1 MALYD
6 TKFGLPQSMVDYLN
20 QGLPSI
26 QQPYRPGYDKDYG
39 PGDMAYTTVM
49 PQPGYQYVYGP
60 DGRRYSI
67 PIPGYDPN
75 ENADIGDPAINPIE
89 KLSVPGGD
97 GGGFSTYSID
107 PRDVTIRTP
116 DQYSPYAYNRAM
128 RDTDTFSGDTVMPNP
143 DLYYAPPTGI
153 EQLMS
158 KIPTPLGFIKKGLD
172 AIAYKLGP
180 NRTAIFQNELLGQGI
195 KLDNIGRIVTD
206 NYNTPEGIMAGYN
219 PVSGGLLNMLT
230 GGAYGEPTTYG
241 LEKSVAERQSNIR
254 DTLQDKYG
262 LSNEQ
267 IDDVLSEIEETGT
280 YTGNLGYN
288 QTLGK
293 TTNLFSNLFNLG
305 LFNQKQLDAKKKADI
320 IFEKKLEEKRQKK
333 QAEIDDINRRKREET
348 DAAKQRELQ
357 IEAAAKAQDISRR
370 QAIQQQKAIDKDRG
384 STTGDGGGGRGD
396 RSGGRSSGSGESDYG
411 GFCFD
416 PNTLIQMADGSEKK
430 IKDIQLGDD
439 TKGGEVTGVF
449 QFKASDEI
457 HDYKGVTVAGSH
469 YVKEDGKFIMVKDSP
484 LSVKIDK
491 IPVVY
496 SLDTTGRRIFINN
509 IEFADYNG
517 DGIAKGFLENAGVDL
532 AGFDKE
538 VLRQVEHRL
547 I

>member
-6 TKFGLPQSMVDYLN
+6 TRFGLPQGVVDYLN

-26 QQPYRPGYDKDYG
+26 SGIFQPSG
-39 PGDMAYTTVM
+39 PSIQTPLVEAPTIEDVITEEGIASLY
-49 PQPGYQYVYGP
+49 PQVAT
-60 DGRRYSI
+60 S
-67 PIPGYDPN
+67 
-75 ENADIGDPAINPIE
+75 
-89 KLSVPGGD
+89 D
-97 GGGFSTYSID
+97 GGGDSFSPFDIRPGDSS
-107 PRDVTIRTP
+107 IRTS
-116 DQYSPYAYNRAM
+116 DQYNPYAYRQAAAKNG
-128 RDTDTFSGDTVMPNP
+128 FGIPSGILADSSY
-143 DLYYAPPTGI
+143 LYPQKTGI

-158 KIPTPLGFIKKGLD
+158 KIPTPLGFVKKGLD
-172 AIAYKLGP
+172 AIADRLPP

-206 NYNTPEGIMAGYN
+206 NYRTPEGIMAGYN

-230 GGAYGEPTTYG
+230 GGAYGEPTQYG
-241 LEKSVAERQSNIR
+241 LEKSVEKRQSNIR

-267 IDDVLSEIEETGT
+267 IEDVLSEIEETGT
-280 YTGNLGYN
+280 YTGPLGFN
-288 QTLGK
+288 QTMGK
-293 TTNLFSNLFNLG
+293 TTNLFKNLSDLGKFDLINKNALERLNLIS
-305 LFNQKQLDAKKKADI
+305 KQ
-320 IFEKKLEEKRQKK
+320 KLEEKQQKK

-357 IEAAAKAQDISRR
+357 IEAAAKAQEISRS
-370 QAIQQQKAIDKDRG
+370 QATQQQKAIDKDRG

-396 RSGGRSSGSGESDYG
+396 QSGGRSSGSGESGYG

-416 PNTLIQMADGSEKK
+416 PNTPIQMADGSEKK

-449 QFKASDEI
+449 QFKAADEI

-469 YVKEDGKFIMVKDSP
+469 YVKEDGKFIMVKDSL

-496 SLDTTGRRIFINN
+496 SLDTTGRRIFIND

>member
-6 TKFGLPQSMVDYLN
+6 TRFGLPQIMADYLN
-20 QGLPSI
+20 QPLPDISNL
-26 QQPYRPGYDKDYG
+26 
-39 PGDMAYTTVM
+39 YTPPVA
-49 PQPGYQYVYGP
+49 
-60 DGRRYSI
+60 R
-67 PIPGYDPN
+67 
-75 ENADIGDPAINPIE
+75 INPIRPSPDDPE
-89 KLSVPGGD
+89 GIISLYPQVAASGDGGD
-97 GGGFSTYSID
+97 GFSPYDIRPGDSS
-107 PRDVTIRTP
+107 IRTP
-116 DQYSPYAYNRAM
+116 DQYSPYAYNQAM
-128 RDTDTFSGDTVMPNP
+128 RNTEKFGQTVGPNP

-158 KIPTPLGFIKKGLD
+158 KIPTPLGFVKKGID
-172 AIAYKLGP
+172 ALGDKLP
-180 NRTAIFQNELLGQGI
+180 VNRTAIFQNELLGQGI
-195 KLDNIGRIVTD
+195 KLDSLGRIVTD

-241 LEKSVAERQSNIR
+241 LDKSYDKRRETVAKALEKMGMSKEDIEAAIAGEYEGDAPINLITGKPT
-254 DTLQDKYG
+254 TLVNK
-262 LSNEQ
+262 
-267 IDDVLSEIEETGT
+267 
-280 YTGNLGYN
+280 
-288 QTLGK
+288 
-293 TTNLFSNLFNLG
+293 LG
-305 LFNQKQLDAKKKADI
+305 LFNQSQNLLNKRLSMADL
-320 IFEKKLEEKRQKK
+320 IFEQKQEEEQQKK

-357 IEAAAKAQDISRR
+357 IQAAAKAQEISRS
-370 QAIQQQKAIDKDRG
+370 QAREQQAAIERDQQRDRDRG
-384 STTGDGGGGRGD
+384 APEEEEAGNPSGAGSGGGYNQGN
-396 RSGGRSSGSGESDYG
+396 
-411 GFCFD
+411 FCFD

-439 TKGGEVTGVF
+439 TKGGEVTGIF
-449 QFKASDEI
+449 QFKAADEI

-469 YVKEDGKFIMVKDSP
+469 YVKEDGKFIMVKDSL